1 MLNIPEHIRRI
12 HNTIDGHFH
21 NVLTMVALGP
31 DDRAAI
37 EELRHTNTRFLNEHG
52 HQIAAPAV
60 ELVYLKHLRDIIGW
74 TRDITTRY
82 RQAMDSAQGRT
93 IDQIANTT
101 YVLDG
106 FAQLEKH
113 LSAPES
119 NDSR

>member
-1 MLNIPEHIRRI
+1 MLNIPEHIARI

-21 NVLTMVALGP
+21 NVLTMVPLGP

-60 ELVYLKHLRDIIGW
+60 ELVYFKHLRAIVGW
-74 TRDITTRY
+74 AGDITTRY
-82 RQAMDSAQGRT
+82 REAMDSAEGRT

-101 YVLDG
+101 YILDG
-106 FAQLEKH
+106 FGELEKH
-113 LSAPES
+113 LSAQEPD
-119 NDSR
+119 DSR